1 MNLVWGGVRWPDQK
15 FPFWLVRLR
24 VFSWWVSGAPHE
36 LIAIALARSFCSLRE
51 SVVDELIAIALA
63 WSVSSLRESVVDEF
77 IAIALAMPQHAH
89 HVRTAVPSG
98 HAGAKERRP
107 GSHHS
112 IGNSTSNAIPNGL
125 TMHSPERLGEI

>member
-1 MNLVWGGVRWPDQK
+1 MDGISKKSSN
-15 FPFWLVRLR
+15 
-24 VFSWWVSGAPHE
+24 
-36 LIAIALARSFCSLRE
+36 IAIALARSFCSLRE

-77 IAIALAMPQHAH
+77 IAIALAVPQHAH
-89 HVRTAVPSG
+89 HVLTAVPSG

-112 IGNSTSNAIPNGL
+112 ISNSTSNAIPNGL

>member
-1 MNLVWGGVRWPDQK
+1 MPGMALQVLLVVGSCGSGSFTPSAALLRTCLRYALQPRFPLTYRSGPWGG
-15 FPFWLVRLR
+15 
-24 VFSWWVSGAPHE
+24 
-36 LIAIALARSFCSLRE
+36 ALLNTLSPVARE
-51 SVVDELIAIALA
+51 P
-63 WSVSSLRESVVDEF
+63 SVSSLRESVVNEF
-77 IAIALAMPQHAH
+77 IAIALAMPQHAL
-89 HVRTAVPSG
+89 HVLTAVPSG